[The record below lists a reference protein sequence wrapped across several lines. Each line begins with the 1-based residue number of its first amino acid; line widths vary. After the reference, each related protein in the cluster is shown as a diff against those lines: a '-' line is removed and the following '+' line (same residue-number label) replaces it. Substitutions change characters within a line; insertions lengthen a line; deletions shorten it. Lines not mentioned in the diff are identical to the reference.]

1 MIPIEKV
8 ECHPPWV
15 EKIEH
20 PNWEHRDVTIRV
32 TVKSKHLPL
41 FLIGVPLL
49 DMGKIVTDA
58 LCDKY
63 LKRPDDV
70 K

>member
-1 MIPIEKV
+1 MSPALGRKDRTSELGTSRRHDPCNC
-8 ECHPPWV
+8 E
-15 EKIEH
+15 E
-20 PNWEHRDVTIRV
+20 
-32 TVKSKHLPL
+32 HLPL